1 MASTLRGSARLFAV
15 VPTVAVLAACAYFFV
30 LSYKSTPRAHYALL
44 TDPIRQAAPRGDKE
58 IIAARKGDK
67 EQAAT
72 PTFVVMVKPEIYS
85 GKNLITLAPDK
96 EAKQRDA
103 TYGIASFYW
112 SGSRTANG
120 EKFDPRNMTAAHRN
134 LPFGTRVRVT
144 DVSTGRSVMV
154 RINDR
159 GPYIPGRIV
168 DVSKGAA
175 EQLGIVD
182 RGLAKVKLDVV
193 TN

>member
-1 MASTLRGSARLFAV
+1 MTGTLRGSARLFAV

-30 LSYKSTPRAHYALL
+30 LSYKSTPRAHYALS

-67 EQAAT
+67 EQTAT

-85 GKNLITLAPDK
+85 GKNPITLAPDK
-96 EAKQRDA
+96 QVKQRDA
-103 TYGIASFYW
+103 TYGIASFYG

-159 GPYIPGRIV
+159 GPFIPGRIV